1 MYKEVKNMNDALQAF
16 IDFLVDLF
24 NALSKF
30 LGFDFDLGG
39 IINPTETTGESK
51 ENTDGE

>member
-1 MYKEVKNMNDALQAF
+1 MNDAFKAF

-30 LGFDFDLGG
+30 LGFDFDLGRK
-39 IINPTETTGESK
+39 INPTAATEEKK
-51 ENTDGE
+51 ENTEGE

>member
-1 MYKEVKNMNDALQAF
+1 MNDAFKAF
-16 IDFLVDLF
+16 IEFLVDLF

-39 IINPTETTGESK
+39 MINPTAATEDTK
-51 ENTDGE
+51 ENTEGE

>member
-1 MYKEVKNMNDALQAF
+1 MNDAFQAF
-16 IDFLVDLF
+16 LEFLIDLF

-39 IINPTETTGESK
+39 IINPPQNPDEGEGSDK
-51 ENTDGE
+51 E